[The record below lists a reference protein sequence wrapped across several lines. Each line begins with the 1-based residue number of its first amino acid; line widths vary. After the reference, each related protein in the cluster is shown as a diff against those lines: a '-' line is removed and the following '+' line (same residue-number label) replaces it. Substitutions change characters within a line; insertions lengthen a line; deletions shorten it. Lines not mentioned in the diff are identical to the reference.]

1 MDPYVHTAIA
11 LVLLASAYY
20 VGRVTMVLQS
30 RKHYVLG
37 KLDGAQELL
46 DILEDE
52 GSHKRSD
59 LIGAVARWYETQ
71 TQIEKE
77 DDDEL

>member
-11 LVLLASAYY
+11 LALLASAYY

-30 RKHYVLG
+30 RKHYALG

-71 TQIEKE
+71 IEEKE
-77 DDDEL
+77 YDDEL

>member
-1 MDPYVHTAIA
+1 MA
-11 LVLLASAYY
+11 
-20 VGRVTMVLQS
+20 LQS
-30 RKHYVLG
+30 HKHYALG

-59 LIGAVARWYETQ
+59 LIGAVARWYENK
-71 TQIEKE
+71 IEEE
-77 DDDEL
+77 DNDEL